1 MTGGAGPQ
9 VADPEV
15 RDVRESLTR
24 VLGDDFEATW
34 ADVCG
39 RVPIDPLADVIVDA
53 EFERLITLLAE
64 RGSTCRVI
72 AMSWKIRRTAFRK
85 LAALGR

>member
-1 MTGGAGPQ
+1 
-9 VADPEV
+9 V
-15 RDVRESLTR
+15 RGSLAH
-24 VLGDDFEATW
+24 VLGAEFETTW
-34 ADVCG
+34 TDVC
-39 RVPIDPLADVIVDA
+39 REVPIDPAADTIVDA

-72 AMSWKIRRTAFRK
+72 AMSWKIRRTAARK